1 MPTDQSN
8 QSEPVQAPA
17 AVPAVP
23 VVVAAAPARRGLPG
37 LALAGIIVGGVL
49 VAGALFGGGV
59 AVGAT
64 LHHPGPNFSHGEM
77 MGQQDD
83 RGGRPDDRGDRMQGK
98 PGQQGPGQGQFQ
110 QGSQQGPG
118 QGQLQ
123 QGPQQGN
130 QQPAPAPTSTN

>member
-1 MPTDQSN
+1 MPTDTSN

-17 AVPAVP
+17 AAVAAP
-23 VVVAAAPARRGLPG
+23 IVVAAAAPARRGLPG
-37 LALAGIIVGGVL
+37 LALAGIIMGGVI

-64 LHHPGPNFSHGEM
+64 LHHPGPSFSHGQM

-83 RGGRPDDRGDRMQGK
+83 RGERPDDRGGQMQGK
-98 PGQQGPGQGQFQ
+98 PRMQGPGH
-110 QGSQQGPG
+110 
-118 QGQLQ
+118 GQLQ
-123 QGPQQGN
+123 QGPQQGE